1 MPVLILC
8 LAGRISCSG
17 EDCEMSEINTDYIVH
32 EHDVVVIGAGGA
44 GLRAAIEASQNGA
57 SVAMIC
63 KSMLGKAHTVMAEG
77 GAAAALGNADPRDN
91 WQMHFR
97 DTMKGGKYLNDW
109 RMAKIHAQQAADRI
123 RELETW
129 GAVFDRTPEGKTNQR
144 NFGGHT
150 YPRLAHIGDATGLE
164 LIRTLQEKGVHMG
177 MDVFM
182 EYTVRRLFQSDGH
195 VTGCF
200 AYDRNDGSLHVFK
213 AKTIILATGGIT
225 RCWAV
230 CSGSWEYTGE
240 GHALAYW
247 SGAEMG
253 DMEFVQFHPTG
264 MIWPPSVKG
273 ILVTEGVRG
282 EGGILRNSEGERF
295 MFNYVPEM
303 YKSEFAD
310 TEKEALEW
318 VDEIIAGKLA
328 TVRRP
333 PELLTRDVVAK
344 AINSEKDAGRASEHG
359 GAYLD
364 ISWRDEEQV
373 KKKLPGMYHQFKELA
388 AVDITKTPME
398 VGPTA
403 HYVMGGVKVHP
414 ETQES
419 TVGRLYAAGEAAT
432 GMHGANR
439 LGGNSLTDLLVFGK
453 IAGENAAAVAAD
465 IDGFTEIDEAEIA
478 DVIAETLAPFN
489 REGGENPAKVVED
502 LREMM
507 QKKVG
512 IIRTKVLLEESLSD
526 LDKLESRATATS
538 PGGSRIYNPGWHQAL
553 ELSAMLDVSRMCAL
567 AALHREE
574 SRGGHTRDDF
584 PVPDYS
590 HWGKINSVISMDE
603 AGAMNIEYRRYPSI
617 NPELKALLDEADL
630 HEEE

>member
-1 MPVLILC
+1 
-8 LAGRISCSG
+8 
-17 EDCEMSEINTDYIVH
+17 MSEKYIVH
-32 EHDVVVIGAGGA
+32 EHDVVIIGAGGA
-44 GLRAAIEASQNGA
+44 GLRAAIEASNSGV

-77 GAAAALGNADPRDN
+77 GAAAALGNKDPRDN
-91 WQMHFR
+91 WQTHFR

-109 RMAKIHAQQAADRI
+109 RMAKIHAQQAPDRI

-129 GAVFDRTPEGKTNQR
+129 GAVFDRTPKGLTNQR

-177 MDVFM
+177 MDIFM
-182 EYTVRRLFQSDGH
+182 EFTVRKLFKTDGKIS
-195 VTGCF
+195 GCF

-213 AKTIILATGGIT
+213 AKTIVMATGGAT

-240 GHALAYW
+240 GYALAYW
-247 SGAEMG
+247 AGAEMG
-253 DMEFVQFHPTG
+253 DMEFIQFHPTG

-282 EGGILRNSEGERF
+282 EGGMLTNSEGKRF
-295 MFNYVPEM
+295 MFDYVPEM
-303 YKSEFAD
+303 YKDEFAD
-310 TEKEALEW
+310 TEEEALEW
-318 VDEIIAGKLA
+318 VSEIVEGKLA

-344 AINSEKDAGRASEHG
+344 AINSERDAGRASAHG

-364 ISWRDEEQV
+364 ISWREPDQV
-373 KKKLPGMYHQFKELA
+373 RKKLPGMYHQFKELA
-388 AVDITKTPME
+388 AVDITTEKME

-403 HYVMGGVKVHP
+403 HYVMGGIKVHP
-414 ETQES
+414 ETQET
-419 TVGRLYAAGEAAT
+419 TVARMFAAGEAAT
-432 GMHGANR
+432 GLHGANR
-439 LGGNSLTDLLVFGK
+439 LGGNSLSDLIVFGK
-453 IAGENAAAVAAD
+453 IAGENAALLAKDVEEFLP
-465 IDGFTEIDEAEIA
+465 IDSNEIENAIE
-478 DVIAETLAPFN
+478 ETLSPLSRTN
-489 REGGENPAKVVED
+489 GENPAKVVED

-507 QKKVG
+507 QHKVG
-512 IIRTKVLLEESLSD
+512 IIRTEKLLKEALKDLDDLEE
-526 LDKLESRATATS
+526 RAQKTS
-538 PGGSRIYNPGWHQAL
+538 AGTSRIYNPGWHQAL
-553 ELSAMLDVSRMCAL
+553 EIDAMIDVSRMCTL

-584 PVPDYS
+584 PTPDYRY
-590 HWGKINSVISMDE
+590 WGKINSVITKKDGMKSE
-603 AGAMNIEYRRYPSI
+603 HRRYPPI
-617 NPELKALLDEADL
+617 DEELKKLLDIEDL

>member
-1 MPVLILC
+1 M
-8 LAGRISCSG
+8 
-17 EDCEMSEINTDYIVH
+17 TDTYSIH
-32 EHDVVVIGAGGA
+32 EHDVVIIGAGGA
-44 GLRAAIEASQNGA
+44 GLRAAIEASQNGV
-57 SVAMIC
+57 SVALIC

-77 GAAAALGNADPRDN
+77 GAAAALANKDPRDN
-91 WQMHFR
+91 WQTHFR

-109 RMAKIHAQQAADRI
+109 RMAKIHAQQAPDRI

-129 GAVFDRTPEGKTNQR
+129 GAVFDRTPKGLTNQR

-182 EYTVRRLFQSDGH
+182 EFTVRHLFTSDGQI
-195 VTGCF
+195 TGCF
-200 AYDRNDGSLHVFK
+200 AYNRNDGSMHVFK
-213 AKTIILATGGIT
+213 AKTIVMATGGAT

-240 GHALAYW
+240 GYALAYW
-247 SGAEMG
+247 AGAEMG
-253 DMEFVQFHPTG
+253 DMEFIQFHPTG

-282 EGGILRNSEGERF
+282 EGGMLRNSEGERF

-303 YKSEFAD
+303 YEDEFAD
-310 TEKEALEW
+310 TEEEALQW
-318 VDEIIAGKLA
+318 VDEVISGKLA
-328 TVRRP
+328 SKRRP

-364 ISWRDEEQV
+364 ISWRKPEDV

-388 AVDITKTPME
+388 AVDITKQAME

-403 HYVMGGVKVHP
+403 HYVMGGIKVHP
-414 ETQES
+414 ETQE
-419 TVGRLYAAGEAAT
+419 TRIKGLYAAGEAAT
-432 GMHGANR
+432 GLHGANR
-439 LGGNSLTDLLVFGK
+439 LGGNSLSDLIVFGK
-453 IAGENAAAVAAD
+453 IAGEKAALQSKEINDFKEINVDEISIIMAD
-465 IDGFTEIDEAEIA
+465 
-478 DVIAETLAPFN
+478 TLEPLN
-489 REGGENPAKVVED
+489 RKGGENPAKIVED

-507 QKKVG
+507 QEKVG
-512 IIRTKVLLEESLSD
+512 IIRTRKLLQEALLD
-526 LDKLESRATATS
+526 LDQLEVRAAKAS
-538 PGGSRIYNPGWHQAL
+538 PGGSLIYNPGWHQAL
-553 ELSAMLDVSRMCAL
+553 ELSAMIDVSRMCTL

-584 PVPDYS
+584 PTPDYKY
-590 HWGKINSVISMDE
+590 WGKINSVIAKKDDGSMF
-603 AGAMNIEYRRYPSI
+603 IEHRRYPVI
-617 NPELKALLDEADL
+617 DPDLRVLLDVEDL

>member
-1 MPVLILC
+1 
-8 LAGRISCSG
+8 
-17 EDCEMSEINTDYIVH
+17 MSENYIVH
-32 EHDVVVIGAGGA
+32 EHDVVIIGAGGA
-44 GLRAAIEASQNGA
+44 GLRAAIEASSSGV

-77 GAAAALGNADPRDN
+77 GAAAALGNKDPRDN
-91 WQMHFR
+91 WQTHFR

-109 RMAKIHAQQAADRI
+109 RMAKIHAQQAPDRI

-129 GAVFDRTPEGKTNQR
+129 GAVFDRTPKGLTNQR

-177 MDVFM
+177 MEIFM
-182 EYTVRRLFQSDGH
+182 EFTVRKLFKTEGKIS
-195 VTGCF
+195 GCF
-200 AYDRNDGSLHVFK
+200 AYDRNNGTLHVFK
-213 AKTIILATGGIT
+213 AKTIVMATGGAT

-240 GHALAYW
+240 GYALAYW
-247 SGAEMG
+247 AGAEMG
-253 DMEFVQFHPTG
+253 DMEFIQFHPTG

-282 EGGILRNSEGERF
+282 EGGMLTNSEGKRF
-295 MFNYVPEM
+295 MFDYVPEM
-303 YKSEFAD
+303 YKDEFAD

-318 VDEIIAGKLA
+318 VSEIVEGKLA

-344 AINSEKDAGRASEHG
+344 AINSERDAGRASAHG

-364 ISWRDEEQV
+364 ISWREPDQV
-373 KKKLPGMYHQFKELA
+373 RKKLPGMYHQFKELA
-388 AVDITKTPME
+388 AVDITTEKME

-403 HYVMGGVKVHP
+403 HYVMGGIKVDP
-414 ETQES
+414 ETQET
-419 TVGRLYAAGEAAT
+419 TVPRMFAAGEAAT
-432 GMHGANR
+432 GLHGANR
-439 LGGNSLTDLLVFGK
+439 LGGNSLSDLIVFGK
-453 IAGENAAAVAAD
+453 IAGENAALLAKD
-465 IDGFTEIDEAEIA
+465 IEDFLPIDSIEINNAIE
-478 DVIAETLAPFN
+478 ETLAPLN
-489 REGGENPAKVVED
+489 RTEGENPAKVVED

-507 QKKVG
+507 QYKVG
-512 IIRTKVLLEESLSD
+512 IIRTEKLLKEALKD
-526 LDKLESRATATS
+526 LDDLEKRAKNTS
-538 PGGSRIYNPGWHQAL
+538 TGNSRIYNPGWHQAL
-553 ELSAMLDVSRMCAL
+553 EIDAMIDVSRMCTL

-584 PVPDYS
+584 PTPDYKY
-590 HWGKINSVISMDE
+590 WGKINSVITMKDK
-603 AGAMNIEYRRYPSI
+603 MTIEHRRYPPI
-617 NPELKALLDEADL
+617 DEELKKLLDIEDL

>member
-1 MPVLILC
+1 ML
-8 LAGRISCSG
+8 
-17 EDCEMSEINTDYIVH
+17 EDYSVH
-32 EHDVVVIGAGGA
+32 EYDVLVIGAGGA
-44 GLRAAIEASQNGA
+44 GLRAAIEASSSGA
-57 SVAMIC
+57 KVAIIS

-77 GAAAALGNADPRDN
+77 GAAAALANKDKRDS
-91 WQMHFR
+91 WKVHFR

-109 RMAKIHAQQAADRI
+109 RMAVVHAQQAPDRI

-129 GAVFDRTPEGKTNQR
+129 GAVFDRTQKGLTSQR

-182 EYTVRRLFQSDGH
+182 EFTVRRLFTNEGEI
-195 VTGCF
+195 TGCF
-200 AYDRNDGSLHVFK
+200 AYDRNDGSLHLFK
-213 AKTIILATGGIT
+213 AKSIVLATGGIT

-247 SGAEMG
+247 AGAEIG

-282 EGGILRNSEGERF
+282 EGGMLTNSEGKRF
-295 MFNYVPEM
+295 MFDYVPDM
-303 YKSEFAD
+303 YAEEFAD

-318 VDEIIAGKLA
+318 VDEVISGKLA
-328 TVRRP
+328 TKRRP

-344 AINSEKDAGRASEHG
+344 AINSERDAGRASEHG

-364 ISWRDEEQV
+364 ISWRSPEDI

-388 AVDITKTPME
+388 AVDITTTKME

-403 HYVMGGVKVHP
+403 HYVMGGVKVNP

-419 TVGRLYAAGEAAT
+419 TISGLYAAGEAAT
-432 GMHGANR
+432 GLHGANR
-439 LGGNSLTDLLVFGK
+439 LGGNSLSDLIVFGK
-453 IAGENAAAVAAD
+453 IAGESAASRAAEM
-465 IDGFTEIDEAEIA
+465 DGFTDIPEEEIA
-478 DVIAETLAPFN
+478 SAISETLAPLS
-489 REGGENPAKVVED
+489 REGGENPAAVVED

-507 QKKVG
+507 QEKVG
-512 IIRTKVLLEESLSD
+512 IIRTGKLLQEALKD
-526 LDKLESRATATS
+526 LDELEARAALTC

-553 ELSAMLDVSRMCAL
+553 ELGAMIDVSRMCAL
-567 AALHREE
+567 AALEREE

-584 PVPDYS
+584 PIPNHS
-590 HWGKINSVISMDE
+590 HWGKVNSVISLSGDGSMKIEHRSYPPIDE
-603 AGAMNIEYRRYPSI
+603 EF
-617 NPELKALLDEADL
+617 KALLDADDL
-630 HEEE
+630 HEEEA

>member
-1 MPVLILC
+1 MT
-8 LAGRISCSG
+8 
-17 EDCEMSEINTDYIVH
+17 EDYTVH
-32 EHDVVVIGAGGA
+32 EHDVVIIGAGGA

-77 GAAAALGNADPRDN
+77 GAAAALGNKDPRDN
-91 WQMHFR
+91 WQTHFR

-109 RMAKIHAQQAADRI
+109 RMAKIHAQQSPDRI

-129 GAVFDRTPEGKTNQR
+129 GAVFDRTPDGLTNQR

-182 EYTVRRLFQSDGH
+182 EFTVRRLFTSNGK

-200 AYDRNDGSLHVFK
+200 AYDRNNGTLHVFK
-213 AKTIILATGGIT
+213 AKTIVLATGGIT

-247 SGAEMG
+247 AGAEIG

-282 EGGILRNSEGERF
+282 EGGMLTNAEDERF
-295 MFNYVPEM
+295 MFNYIPEM
-303 YKSEFAD
+303 YKDEFAD

-318 VDEIIAGKLA
+318 VDEVISGQLA
-328 TVRRP
+328 TKRRP

-344 AINSEKDAGRASEHG
+344 AINSERNAGRASEHG

-364 ISWRDEEQV
+364 ISWRDPEEV

-388 AVDITKTPME
+388 AVDITKQPME

-403 HYVMGGVKVHP
+403 HYVMGGVKVDP

-419 TVGRLYAAGEAAT
+419 TIPGLFAAGEAAT
-432 GMHGANR
+432 GLHGANR
-439 LGGNSLTDLLVFGK
+439 LGGNSLSDLIVFGK
-453 IAGENAAAVAAD
+453 IAGEQAALRSAQ
-465 IDGFTEIDEAEIA
+465 IDNFEEIDAAEIA
-478 DVIAETLAPFN
+478 DVIAETLAPLN
-489 REGGENPAKVVED
+489 RENGENPAKVVED

-507 QKKVG
+507 QEKVG
-512 IIRTKVLLEESLSD
+512 IIRTGKLLEEALDD
-526 LDKLESRATATS
+526 LDKLESRASITS

-553 ELSAMLDVSRMCAL
+553 EIGAMIDVSRMCAL
-567 AALHREE
+567 AALEREE

-584 PVPDYS
+584 PTPDYK
-590 HWGKINSVISMDE
+590 HWGKINSVISIQLDGTM
-603 AGAMNIEYRRYPSI
+603 AIEHRKYPPIDS
-617 NPELKALLDEADL
+617 ELKELLDADDL
-630 HEEE
+630 HEED

>member
-1 MPVLILC
+1 
-8 LAGRISCSG
+8 
-17 EDCEMSEINTDYIVH
+17 MSEKYIVH
-32 EHDVVVIGAGGA
+32 EHDVVIIGAGGA
-44 GLRAAIEASQNGA
+44 GLRAAIEASNSGV

-77 GAAAALGNADPRDN
+77 GAAAALGNKDPRDN
-91 WQMHFR
+91 WQTHFR

-109 RMAKIHAQQAADRI
+109 RMAKIHAQQAPDRI

-129 GAVFDRTPEGKTNQR
+129 GAVFDRTPKGLTNQR

-177 MDVFM
+177 MDIFM
-182 EYTVRRLFQSDGH
+182 EFTVRKLFKTDGKIS
-195 VTGCF
+195 GCF

-213 AKTIILATGGIT
+213 AKTIVMATGGAT

-240 GHALAYW
+240 GYALAYW
-247 SGAEMG
+247 AGAEMG
-253 DMEFVQFHPTG
+253 DMEFIQFHPTG

-282 EGGILRNSEGERF
+282 EGGMLTNSEGKRF
-295 MFNYVPEM
+295 MFDYVPEM
-303 YKSEFAD
+303 YKDEFAD
-310 TEKEALEW
+310 TEEEALEW
-318 VDEIIAGKLA
+318 VSEIVEGKLA

-344 AINSEKDAGRASEHG
+344 AINSERDAGRASAHG

-364 ISWRDEEQV
+364 ISWREPDQV
-373 KKKLPGMYHQFKELA
+373 RKKLPGMYHQFKELA
-388 AVDITKTPME
+388 AVDITTEKME

-403 HYVMGGVKVHP
+403 HYVMGGIKVHP
-414 ETQES
+414 ETQET
-419 TVGRLYAAGEAAT
+419 TVSRMFAAGEAAT
-432 GMHGANR
+432 GLHGANR
-439 LGGNSLTDLLVFGK
+439 LGGNSLSDLIVFGK
-453 IAGENAAAVAAD
+453 IAGENAALLAKD
-465 IDGFTEIDEAEIA
+465 IEEFLPIDSSEIEN
-478 DVIAETLAPFN
+478 VIEETLSPLSRTN
-489 REGGENPAKVVED
+489 GENPAKVVED

-507 QKKVG
+507 QHKVG
-512 IIRTKVLLEESLSD
+512 IIRTEKLLKEALKDLDNLEE
-526 LDKLESRATATS
+526 RARKTS
-538 PGGSRIYNPGWHQAL
+538 AGTSRIYNPGWHQAL
-553 ELSAMLDVSRMCAL
+553 EIDAMIDVSRMCAL

-584 PVPDYS
+584 PTPDYRY
-590 HWGKINSVISMDE
+590 WGKINSVITKKDGMK
-603 AGAMNIEYRRYPSI
+603 IEHRRYPPI
-617 NPELKALLDEADL
+617 DEELKKLLDIEDL

>member
-1 MPVLILC
+1 ML
-8 LAGRISCSG
+8 
-17 EDCEMSEINTDYIVH
+17 EDYSVH
-32 EHDVVVIGAGGA
+32 EYDVLVIGAGGA
-44 GLRAAIEASQNGA
+44 GLRAAIEASSSGVK
-57 SVAMIC
+57 VAIIS

-77 GAAAALGNADPRDN
+77 GAAAALANKDKRDS
-91 WQMHFR
+91 WKVHFR

-109 RMAKIHAQQAADRI
+109 RMAVVHAQQAPDRI

-129 GAVFDRTPEGKTNQR
+129 GAVFDRTPKGLTSQR

-182 EYTVRRLFQSDGH
+182 EFTVRRLFTNKGEIA
-195 VTGCF
+195 GCF
-200 AYDRNDGSLHVFK
+200 AYDRNDGSLHLFK
-213 AKTIILATGGIT
+213 AKSIVLATGGIT

-247 SGAEMG
+247 AGAEIG

-282 EGGILRNSEGERF
+282 EGGMLTNSEGKRF
-295 MFNYVPEM
+295 MFDYVPDM
-303 YKSEFAD
+303 YAEEFAD

-318 VDEIIAGKLA
+318 VDEVISGKLA
-328 TVRRP
+328 TKRRP

-344 AINSEKDAGRASEHG
+344 AINSERDAGRASEHG

-364 ISWRDEEQV
+364 ISWRSPEDI

-388 AVDITKTPME
+388 AVDITTTKME

-403 HYVMGGVKVHP
+403 HYVMGGVKVNP

-419 TVGRLYAAGEAAT
+419 TISGLYAAGEAAT
-432 GMHGANR
+432 GLHGANR
-439 LGGNSLTDLLVFGK
+439 LGGNSLSDLIVFGK
-453 IAGENAAAVAAD
+453 IAGESAASRAAEMDEFTD
-465 IDGFTEIDEAEIA
+465 IPEEEIA
-478 DVIAETLAPFN
+478 SAISETLAPLS
-489 REGGENPAKVVED
+489 REGGENPAAVVED

-507 QKKVG
+507 QEKVG
-512 IIRTKVLLEESLSD
+512 IIRTGKLLQEALKD
-526 LDKLESRATATS
+526 LDELEARAALTC

-553 ELSAMLDVSRMCAL
+553 ELGAMIDVSRMCAL
-567 AALHREE
+567 AALEREE

-584 PVPDYS
+584 PIPNHS
-590 HWGKINSVISMDE
+590 HWGKVNSVISLSGDGSMKIEHRSYPPIDE
-603 AGAMNIEYRRYPSI
+603 EF
-617 NPELKALLDEADL
+617 KALLDADDL
-630 HEEE
+630 HEEEA

>member
-1 MPVLILC
+1 MT
-8 LAGRISCSG
+8 
-17 EDCEMSEINTDYIVH
+17 EDYTVH
-32 EHDVVVIGAGGA
+32 EHDVVIIGAGGA

-77 GAAAALGNADPRDN
+77 GAAAALGNKDPRDN
-91 WQMHFR
+91 WQTHFR

-109 RMAKIHAQQAADRI
+109 RMAKIHAQQSPDRI

-129 GAVFDRTPEGKTNQR
+129 GAVFDRTPDGLTNQR

-182 EYTVRRLFQSDGH
+182 EFTVRRLFTSNGK

-200 AYDRNDGSLHVFK
+200 AYDRNNGTLHVFK
-213 AKTIILATGGIT
+213 AKTIVLATGGIT

-247 SGAEMG
+247 AGAEIG

-282 EGGILRNSEGERF
+282 EGGILTNAEDERF
-295 MFNYVPEM
+295 MFNYIPEM
-303 YKSEFAD
+303 YKDEFAD

-318 VDEIIAGKLA
+318 VDEVISGQLA
-328 TVRRP
+328 TKRRP

-344 AINSEKDAGRASEHG
+344 AINSERNAGRASEHG

-364 ISWRDEEQV
+364 ISWRDPEEV

-388 AVDITKTPME
+388 AVDITKQPME

-403 HYVMGGVKVHP
+403 HYVMGGVKVDP

-419 TVGRLYAAGEAAT
+419 TISGLFAAGEAAT
-432 GMHGANR
+432 GLHGANR
-439 LGGNSLTDLLVFGK
+439 LGGNSLSDLIVFGK
-453 IAGENAAAVAAD
+453 IAGEQAALRAGQIDNFEEINA
-465 IDGFTEIDEAEIA
+465 TEIA
-478 DVIAETLAPFN
+478 DVIDETLAPLN
-489 REGGENPAKVVED
+489 RENGENPAKVVED

-507 QKKVG
+507 QEKVG
-512 IIRTKVLLEESLSD
+512 IIRTGKLLEEALDD
-526 LDKLESRATATS
+526 LDKLESRASITS

-553 ELSAMLDVSRMCAL
+553 EIGAMIDVSRMCAL
-567 AALHREE
+567 AALEREE

-584 PVPDYS
+584 PTPDYK
-590 HWGKINSVISMDE
+590 HWGKINSVISIQLDGTM
-603 AGAMNIEYRRYPSI
+603 AIEHRKYPPIDS
-617 NPELKALLDEADL
+617 ELKELLDADDL
-630 HEEE
+630 HEED

>member
-1 MPVLILC
+1 
-8 LAGRISCSG
+8 
-17 EDCEMSEINTDYIVH
+17 MSEKYIVH
-32 EHDVVVIGAGGA
+32 EHDVVIIGAGGA
-44 GLRAAIEASQNGA
+44 GLRAAIEASNSGV

-77 GAAAALGNADPRDN
+77 GAAAALGNKDPRDN
-91 WQMHFR
+91 WQTHFR

-109 RMAKIHAQQAADRI
+109 RMAKIHAQQAPDRI

-129 GAVFDRTPEGKTNQR
+129 GAVFDRTPKGLTNQR

-177 MDVFM
+177 MDIFM
-182 EYTVRRLFQSDGH
+182 EFTVRKLFKTDGKIS
-195 VTGCF
+195 GCF

-213 AKTIILATGGIT
+213 AKTIVMATGGAT

-240 GHALAYW
+240 GYALAYW
-247 SGAEMG
+247 AGAEMG
-253 DMEFVQFHPTG
+253 DMEFIQFHPTG

-282 EGGILRNSEGERF
+282 EGGMLTNSEGKRF
-295 MFNYVPEM
+295 MFDYVPEM
-303 YKSEFAD
+303 YKDEFAD
-310 TEKEALEW
+310 TEEEALEW
-318 VDEIIAGKLA
+318 VSEIVEGKLA

-344 AINSEKDAGRASEHG
+344 AINSERDAGRASAHG

-364 ISWRDEEQV
+364 ISWREPDQV
-373 KKKLPGMYHQFKELA
+373 RKKLPGMYHQFKELA
-388 AVDITKTPME
+388 AVDITTEKME

-403 HYVMGGVKVHP
+403 HYVMGGIKVHP
-414 ETQES
+414 ETQET
-419 TVGRLYAAGEAAT
+419 TVARMFAAGEAAT
-432 GMHGANR
+432 GLHGANR
-439 LGGNSLTDLLVFGK
+439 LGGNSLSDLIVFGK
-453 IAGENAAAVAAD
+453 IAGENAALLAKD
-465 IDGFTEIDEAEIA
+465 IEEFLPIDSSEIEN
-478 DVIAETLAPFN
+478 VIEETLSPLSRPN
-489 REGGENPAKVVED
+489 GENPAKVVED

-507 QKKVG
+507 QHKVG
-512 IIRTKVLLEESLSD
+512 IIRTEKLLKEALKDLDDLEE
-526 LDKLESRATATS
+526 RARKTS
-538 PGGSRIYNPGWHQAL
+538 AGTSRIYNPGWHQAL
-553 ELSAMLDVSRMCAL
+553 EIDAMIDVSRMCAL

-584 PVPDYS
+584 PTPDYRY
-590 HWGKINSVISMDE
+590 WGKINSVITKKDGMK
-603 AGAMNIEYRRYPSI
+603 IEHRRYPPI
-617 NPELKALLDEADL
+617 DEELKKLLDIEDL